1 MILMSETCRWFI
13 ISSAPGTVTV
23 RSQCG
28 QKLFFNETPNFQ
40 LCPICR
46 KHIRIHSSQ
55 NPYKKINPD
64 FLTRDGFMD
73 QWTAFLTTI
82 RGNSCLNW
90 AEISRKT
97 GISHAQVY
105 NWTALRTMPSAVD
118 MLKVTDAFEA
128 NVYDIFDN
136 DDTDTLTEVSDDI

>member
-1 MILMSETCRWFI
+1 
-13 ISSAPGTVTV
+13 
-23 RSQCG
+23 
-28 QKLFFNETPNFQ
+28 
-40 LCPICR
+40 
-46 KHIRIHSSQ
+46 
-55 NPYKKINPD
+55 
-64 FLTRDGFMD
+64 MD

-82 RGNSCLNW
+82 RRNSNLNW